1 MTNVEFTPAEMQ
13 TVMMAIDRVC
23 MTLLLTDSEEHLF
36 IRSRV
41 SALIIECAE
50 GGERDLQKLIDCA
63 HDGLRAAV

>member
-23 MTLLLTDSEEHLF
+23 MALLLTDSDEHLF
-36 IRSRV
+36 VKSRV

-50 GGERDLQKLIDCA
+50 GGERDLQKLVDCA
-63 HDGLRAAV
+63 HEGLRVAV

>member
-1 MTNVEFTPAEMQ
+1 MQ

-36 IRSRV
+36 VKSRV

-63 HDGLRAAV
+63 RNGLRAAV